1 MKSSREH
8 PAADQPLMAKA
19 VADAVGATKRQ
30 VQFWTDHGVL
40 QFLPGGGGTRGNQR
54 LYPRTELPFAAMA
67 CYLAASG
74 IQIGTIGLAVF
85 HVRLQL
91 SDPNLPGANLPKYRR
106 FLRGETES
114 YILVRIHPKG
124 AGGYDQGVTWVR
136 EKDLVEKYL
145 KWDHAMTVINVKLVM
160 SPHVE

>member
-54 LYPRTELPFAAMA
+54 LYPRTELPFAAIA
-67 CYLAASG
+67 HYLVVSG
-74 IQIGTIGLAVF
+74 IQIGTIKMAMF
-85 HVRLQL
+85 HVRMEL
-91 SDPNLPGANLPKYRR
+91 SNPTNPGAVWTRPWTSTPPMPMLIS
-106 FLRGETES
+106 T
-114 YILVRIHPKG
+114 
-124 AGGYDQGVTWVR
+124 GGLST
-136 EKDLVEKYL
+136 
-145 KWDHAMTVINVKLVM
+145 
-160 SPHVE
+160 